1 MYSLN
6 LNFFIRT
13 EIKLQKLNMDVTA
26 FSGDNFDAKDWI
38 NKALKSSEPGQ
49 SKEEVAGSLVMKLQ
63 LMIAKLNTALEDQCN
78 AVVQSVPRVIREA
91 GQLELEAAL
100 LSDKL
105 ATIRAEMESVE
116 METRENMS
124 SLVRMDAVK
133 ERLSATSRALQEA
146 DNWTS
151 LDNQVEDA
159 FDNNEHCVV
168 TEKLAGMQ
176 QSLRLLSHVPDYQ
189 ERLAHLEQHKNRLE
203 ATLSPL
209 LVAAFTTRNTET
221 ALGLVQMF
229 RSIERDKQLTKYYH
243 KCVRAGLLQHWAG
256 LVSEGEGELEG
267 WLDSWYSHLLT
278 ELAHHQTWVNT
289 VFSQVSSSVLLCEL
303 LTDVFSSLHPSPQFC
318 LEAAVKLTT
327 DVLGLLL
334 TIKTSTDK
342 FLASVETFVAGA
354 GDQKLREL
362 GKAVYRPFLG
372 QIGRYEDLEVAVMT
386 GAVQS
391 WVVEKKDTIDELHSL
406 TGSVSKLAGLVEAA
420 TQRCLALTAGTAFPA
435 LSRAV
440 ARSLDTHLDRY
451 RKLTRRLEKKKV
463 IVDDDWSVL
472 QHCLTAN
479 QITGELLLMLE
490 QLEVSV
496 STAFLESSRPYLG
509 PDSSENPLHQHHIFL
524 LDSGDILRLNELYS
538 SISSPSGTA
547 SPMLQESMTLLA
559 GICSDLQKTTFSLM
573 FHPVSAQL
581 EQIPGLNTW
590 AATTSGQSSL
600 ETAEMPEFSLSPSE
614 YITCVGEFLMTL
626 PQHLDPYMSQD
637 SPALLRALRQNV
649 FPGGSEAG
657 SLQSPADFL
666 LGCISSST
674 CSSYISYISSIPSL
688 NTGSAKQ
695 LAVDISYL
703 GDILDDLGHPV
714 SSDLSSTGCLLRL
727 AQTSWAQ
734 ESQGHPAKIVSLV
747 RKLRRI

>member
-1 MYSLN
+1 
-6 LNFFIRT
+6 
-13 EIKLQKLNMDVTA
+13 MDVAA
-26 FSGDNFDAKDWI
+26 FSGDNFEPKDWI
-38 NKALKSSEPGQ
+38 NKALRSSEPGQ

-78 AVVQSVPRVIREA
+78 AVVQSVPRVTREA
-91 GQLELEAAL
+91 GQLQLEAAL

-105 ATIRAEMESVE
+105 ASIRSEMESVE

-159 FDNNEHCVV
+159 FDNNSHQLV
-168 TEKLAGMQ
+168 TEKLVGMQ

-209 LVAAFTTRNTET
+209 LVTAFTTRNTES
-221 ALGLVQMF
+221 ALALVQMF
-229 RSIERDKQLTKYYH
+229 RSVERDKQLSKYYQ
-243 KCVRAGLLQHWAG
+243 KCVRAGLVQAWAHQ
-256 LVSEGEGELEG
+256 VSEGEGELES
-267 WLDSWYSHLLT
+267 WLDTWYS
-278 ELAHHQTWVNT
+278 EVSRDLAHHQTWVTT
-289 VFSQVSSSVLLCEL
+289 VFTEVSSSVLLCEL
-303 LTDVFSSLHPSPQFC
+303 LTDVFSSLQPSPQFC
-318 LEAAVKLTT
+318 LEAAVKLSS

-334 TIKTSTDK
+334 SLKSRTDR
-342 FLASVETFVAGA
+342 FLSSVQTFVTGA
-354 GDQKLREL
+354 GEQKLREL
-362 GKAVYRPFLG
+362 CRAVYKPFLA
-372 QIGRYEDLEVAVMT
+372 QVVRYEELEARLLTSEVS
-386 GAVQS
+386 S
-391 WVVEKKDTIDELHSL
+391 WVVEKKDSIDELHSL
-406 TGSVSKLAGLVEAA
+406 AGCVTKFLSMAESAAERCVSI
-420 TQRCLALTAGTAFPA
+420 TAGTAFPA
-435 LSRAV
+435 LTRAL
-440 ARSLDTHLDRY
+440 ARALDCHLDRF
-451 RKLTRRLEKKKV
+451 RKLVRKLEKKKV
-463 IVDDDWSVL
+463 VVDDDWSVL
-472 QHCLTAN
+472 QHSLTAN

-490 QLEVSV
+490 QLEV
-496 STAFLESSRPYLG
+496 TASATFLDSSRSYLG
-509 PDSSENPLHQHHIFL
+509 QDSSESPLQQHHIFL
-524 LDSGDILRLNELYS
+524 LQSEDIIKLSALYTS
-538 SISSPSGTA
+538 LSSPSGTSNTA
-547 SPMLQESMTLLA
+547 LLHQAMDLLA
-559 GICSDLQKTTFSLM
+559 GVCSDLQKTTFNLM
-573 FHPVSAQL
+573 FHPVSVQL
-581 EQIPGLNTW
+581 EQIPALQIW

-626 PQHLDPYMSQD
+626 PQHLEPYMSQD

-649 FPGGSEAG
+649 FPGAG
-657 SLQSPADFL
+657 GATNLQSPADFL

-727 AQTSWAQ
+727 SQAQWAE
-734 ESQGHPAKIVSLV
+734 ESQGHPGKIVSMV
-747 RKLRRI
+747 RKLRKF